1 MSGPNAVP
9 GADVTA
15 ANIAAGF
22 TGQGA
27 LATLNQATW
36 ATQVTGIGK
45 PEDYATLSRV
55 YRQATAPT
63 APGLNDIW
71 VVLDGFAN
79 AIAVRAWN
87 GSAWITGGDLT
98 AVNIAAAITGQT
110 ALATAP
116 APSFAGNAAAL
127 AGGVAVGQFFTD
139 TSDGNKVKAVVPIA
153 GLSATVSPVFLDA
166 QSSTVG
172 TITSPS
178 CTVTPSAGAGTVT
191 YQWIA
196 IDNPDN
202 ILINSPTSATTSFYK
217 VLAAGQI
224 VDAKFQCLVT
234 NTSGQT
240 ASVVVFVSLTE
251 IS

>member
-1 MSGPNAVP
+1 
-9 GADVTA
+9 
-15 ANIAAGF
+15 
-22 TGQGA
+22 
-27 LATLNQATW
+27 
-36 ATQVTGIGK
+36 VTGIGK

-71 VVLDGFAN
+71 IVLDGLVN

-110 ALATAP
+110 AMTTAP

-127 AGGVAVGQFFTD
+127 AGGVAIGQFFTD
-139 TSDGNKVKAVVPIA
+139 TSDGNKVKAVVPPG
-153 GLSATVSPVFLDA
+153 GLFATVSPASLFA
-166 QSSTVG
+166 QGTVG

-196 IDNPDN
+196 VTNPDN
-202 ILINSPTSATTSFYK
+202 ILINSPTSATTVFYK
-217 VLAAGQI
+217 VLAAGQSA
-224 VDAKFQCLVT
+224 DAKFQCLVT

-240 ASVVVFVSLTE
+240 ASVVVSVSLNE

>member
-1 MSGPNAVP
+1 
-9 GADVTA
+9 
-15 ANIAAGF
+15 
-22 TGQGA
+22 
-27 LATLNQATW
+27 
-36 ATQVTGIGK
+36 
-45 PEDYATLSRV
+45 
-55 YRQATAPT
+55 
-63 APGLNDIW
+63 LNDIW
-71 VVLDGFAN
+71 IVLDGFAN

-110 ALATAP
+110 AVTTAP

-153 GLSATVSPVFLDA
+153 ALSATVSPVLLDA
-166 QSSTVG
+166 QGTVG

-196 IDNPDN
+196 INNPDN

-217 VLAAGQI
+217 VLAAGQN
-224 VDAKFQCLVT
+224 VVAKFLCLVT

-240 ASVVVFVSLTE
+240 ATVVVFVSLTE